1 MEPSR
6 DSQSAGGARSAA
18 GEPYLR
24 RFVRRHVLSGL
35 AGRSVVAATLLALGF
50 ALWPAR
56 PDRRET
62 APAAAPDPGV
72 AALDADIDAL
82 RSELAERSAAAPP
95 DPATLVS
102 VADLA
107 RRIEAI
113 ASEIAALRARIEVV
127 PVPAT
132 APAPAPA
139 LPAGADFSSIGD
151 RLYNLELRQ
160 SQAESSGAKLDAELL
175 ARLHG
180 LEVRQEERERQD
192 ASALGS
198 ALERVERLE
207 ASRAVAEARRLEGH
221 YAVLARL
228 AALESRLG
236 TVPAAPQP

>member
-113 ASEIAALRARIEVV
+113 AREIAALRARIEVV

-132 APAPAPA
+132 APAPA

-192 ASALGS
+192 ASALRS